1 MHCKSLWIKASAK
14 CIHINVNVRLHCKV
28 IQFVVDSEHVISL
41 SQQSCNGF
49 NSAKYLITGSK
60 GQAVLII
67 LLCKMTEI
75 FFICNYK
82 NTHLSNT

>member
-14 CIHINVNVRLHCKV
+14 CININVNIRLHCKV
-28 IQFVVDSEHVISL
+28 MQFVVDSEHVISL

-49 NSAKYLITGSK
+49 NSAKNLITGSK
-60 GQAVLII
+60 GQAVLLI

-75 FFICNYK
+75 YFLYVIMR
-82 NTHLSNT
+82 THI